1 MSLTV
6 TRKRLSPTPNYVVLL
21 PPGAELA
28 EKMSEMNIDIDEI
41 AQRSGLS
48 VETIHCLLNVEI
60 TMTLEIAEH
69 LEQATLI
76 PVDYWMRCEE
86 NYRKNLRFVEN
97 HPNYPVVKIT
107 AGDNNICLKSSE

>member
-1 MSLTV
+1 MSLIATK
-6 TRKRLSPTPNYVVLL
+6 TKLLHTPDYVVLL

-41 AQRSGLS
+41 AQRSGLPP
-48 VETIHCLLNVEI
+48 ETIRCLLDVEI

-76 PVDYWMRCEE
+76 PVGYWMRCEE

-97 HPNYPVVKIT
+97 HPEYSVTRVT
-107 AGDNNICLKSSE
+107 AGDD

>member
-1 MSLTV
+1 
-6 TRKRLSPTPNYVVLL
+6 VVLL

-41 AQRSGLS
+41 AQRSSLS
-48 VETIHCLLNVEI
+48 VKTIRCLLNVEI

-76 PVDYWMRCEE
+76 PVNYWMQCEE
-86 NYRKNLRFVEN
+86 NYRKKLRFVEN
-97 HPNYPVVKIT
+97 HPDYPVVRIT
-107 AGDNNICLKSSE
+107 AEDYC